1 MSADLADMQLVN
13 KFNKGVR
20 FLLCVID
27 IYSKYASVIPVKD
40 KKGITITTVF
50 QKVLNESNRKPKK
63 LWVDKGS

>member
-1 MSADLADMQLVN
+1 MQLAN
-13 KFNKGVR
+13 KFDKGVR

>member
-1 MSADLADMQLVN
+1 MQLAN

-50 QKVLNESNRKPKK
+50 QKLLNESNRKPKK